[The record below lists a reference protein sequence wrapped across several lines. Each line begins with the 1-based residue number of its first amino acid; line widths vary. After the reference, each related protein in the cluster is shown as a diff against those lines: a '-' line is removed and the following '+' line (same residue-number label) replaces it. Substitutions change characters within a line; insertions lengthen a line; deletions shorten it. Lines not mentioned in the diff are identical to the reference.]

1 MLNHHSR
8 ADRVAIV
15 NVTSARNRPT
25 LKVYG
30 GFPASQLCPPRHT
43 FERFPAPGATRKI
56 VYSYQGLGAYA
67 GPDGVDRTAQ
77 LKAMTTTQGDPQE
90 TAGVREGA
98 ILAGK
103 YRVEKV
109 LGVGGMGVV
118 VAAQHVQLD
127 EKVAIK
133 FLLPTMLR
141 NADVVGRFSREA
153 RAAVK
158 IKSEHVA
165 RVSDVG
171 TLENGAPFMVMEF
184 LEGEDL
190 AAWIERQGP
199 MPVEQAV
206 DFVLQ
211 SCVGVASAHAIG
223 IVHRDLKPA
232 NLFCLRGNDGQ
243 LVIKV
248 LDFGI
253 SKVTNPSPS
262 DSGGSMTHTSAVMG
276 SPYYMSPEQ
285 MQSAKEVDTRT
296 DIWALG
302 VVLYELLTRTT
313 PFAGESFADIAIK
326 VATAPFAPVHGFRSD
341 VPSGLES
348 VILKCLEKDKRRRY
362 GNVADLAVALTDFG
376 SKRARHWVERI
387 VGILHASGLSTRS
400 PAVGAPVPPK
410 LSASDGLAGRSGPN
424 PAGSWGTMAPSAT
437 THSGSAG
444 TVRGRS
450 AQVLIA
456 ATVAVLAIAV
466 GVGWKLRA
474 KPATFSST
482 QAQATSASST
492 QATASSAASENVAPV
507 QPAKIAELP
516 PDTRA
521 VSNGETPSANAQ
533 RANPVAAGSVVHSP
547 VRPPAQSTLQPQAHP
562 APGLPTSTSNCRVV
576 SFFDADGNQHF
587 KQQCGK

>member
-1 MLNHHSR
+1 MSLF
-8 ADRVAIV
+8 
-15 NVTSARNRPT
+15 RNGLFNGP
-25 LKVYG
+25 
-30 GFPASQLCPPRHT
+30 FPAQLRKLSI
-43 FERFPAPGATRKI
+43 ATWA
-56 VYSYQGLGAYA
+56 SAHMLALTGG
-67 GPDGVDRTAQ
+67 DGTAQ
-77 LKAMTTTQGDPQE
+77 LKPMTTTQGDPQD

-171 TLENGAPFMVMEF
+171 TLENGSPFMVMEF

-190 AAWIERQGP
+190 AAWIERKGP

-326 VATAPFAPVHGFRSD
+326 VATAPFAPVRGFRPD
-341 VPSGLES
+341 VPSGLEA
-348 VILKCLEKDKRRRY
+348 VIVKCLEKDKRRRY
-362 GNVADLAVALTDFG
+362 GNVADLAVALSDFG
-376 SKRARHWVERI
+376 SKRARHWVERV
-387 VGILHASGLSTRS
+387 VGILHASGLSARA
-400 PAVGAPVPPK
+400 PEGVGMPVPPK
-410 LSASDGLAGRSGPN
+410 LPANDGVAARSRPN
-424 PAGSWGTMAPSAT
+424 AEGSWGTMAPSAN

-444 TVRGRS
+444 TARGR
-450 AQVLIA
+450 AAPLLIA

-466 GVGWKLRA
+466 GVGWKLRS
-474 KPATFSST
+474 KPATFAST
-482 QAQATSASST
+482 QAQATGASST
-492 QATASSAASENVAPV
+492 NATASPPAASESVAPV
-507 QPAKIAELP
+507 QAAKIAEPP
-516 PDTRA
+516 PDTRT
-521 VSNGETPSANAQ
+521 VSNGETPAANEQ
-533 RANPVAAGSVVHSP
+533 RSNPVAAGSVVHP
-547 VRPPAQSTLQPQAHP
+547 AVRPPPQSTLQPLARP
-562 APGLPTSTSNCRVV
+562 APGSPPSTTNCRVV